1 MMAMELDTVT
11 MMIMMMIMM
20 IIIMMMIMM
29 MMMQVGLPGEAV
41 SIVMSVDWLVDR

>member
-11 MMIMMMIMM
+11 MM
-20 IIIMMMIMM
+20 IMMMIMM